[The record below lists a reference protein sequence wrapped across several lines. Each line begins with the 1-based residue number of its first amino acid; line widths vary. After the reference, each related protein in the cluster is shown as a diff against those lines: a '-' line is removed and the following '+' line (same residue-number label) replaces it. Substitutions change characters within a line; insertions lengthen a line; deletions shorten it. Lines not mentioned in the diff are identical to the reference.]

1 MSTNLEF
8 KRADDTSKNSTK
20 TWLLSHNKQLMKRD
34 NDDTNMGIIYLA
46 LPNVTYYFITMLRST
61 IVVGVYRSVIEG
73 IVSLFV
79 DNSDGLA
86 QLVVRPR
93 ARPCMFFFRYF

>member
-1 MSTNLEF
+1 
-8 KRADDTSKNSTK
+8 
-20 TWLLSHNKQLMKRD
+20 MKRD
-34 NDDTNMGIIYLA
+34 NDDTNIGIIYLA
-46 LPNVTYYFITMLRST
+46 LPNVTYYFITMLRSA

-79 DNSDGLA
+79 DSSDGLA

-93 ARPCMFFFRYF
+93 ARPTMFSFRYF